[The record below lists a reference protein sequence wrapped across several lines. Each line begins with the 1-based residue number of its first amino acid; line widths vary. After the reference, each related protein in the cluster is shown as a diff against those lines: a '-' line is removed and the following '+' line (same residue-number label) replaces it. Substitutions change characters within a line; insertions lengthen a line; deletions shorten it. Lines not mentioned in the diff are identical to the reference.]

1 MRNKILSVILSVLLL
16 PLNSFAQSKANYVN
30 RKLGCSD
37 NYPTKKDSCACHTN
51 MFVHNIFDVGTT
63 GSGARDRVI
72 LETQRRCMHNTVSKE
87 YSVGPAYQEELLKI
101 PFKLESPS
109 SKNKGNIQAQYL
121 YNKETYNYFVSKG
134 DYNGAS
140 KYFTANVQILLT
152 NMITNAWAA
161 RNIKNLLEADLLT
174 DDEKEA
180 ALTVLNS
187 NLRHIGRCRPGICNF
202 PSSVKIVHELIG
214 ACEEDA
220 CLLTALHI
228 ELLESLIKSGAKSVP
243 VNNAIQTMY
252 NILFREIVEDED
264 GKEKAKSRKLG
275 NQKSNTIVK
284 IPALMAIL
292 NLGGEDNF
300 DDAAKKVLNK
310 NDKDY
315 SYYNTG
321 VIMMIMQRYENM
333 GKFDVIKNVLYNK
346 GNVVANMEAN
356 IILGAHPEV
365 LTAQQREDVAKVL
378 HDNYAN
384 KTSACDGMVTPNGTL
399 HMSNSGALLGAFPDA
414 KVDAMLKQRMCSSYS
429 KLKST
434 MLPKRT
440 DLKKENNAQ
449 GEEDFCT
456 PCQGNVDKSTALE
469 AQEFITEFL
478 VEEFLDDVVLAVLT
492 AGTSLIGKKF
502 LSAVKYSARV
512 TKRAVKTV
520 DRTLGKAVDKVS
532 SSVKMARKSRKGKLF
547 KLRENSKGK
556 QIIDWVD
563 DATDVSKDAN
573 KAGKTFNKADDAAQ
587 IAKAEENTAKG
598 IKNVKNTN
606 VTNKIDDTAK
616 TFGNSGNVGN
626 AVGANASAMTGTTHT
641 LPQAEVVGSKPPK
654 IERST
659 LNSVPSNTMSD
670 KQIAEEMAYR
680 SRVKERSQKLNDEI
694 GKLNNQIRDNEEG
707 LISRFTKKSETE
719 QLKAQRDVLQRQQ
732 SINEAL
738 SNPNIK
744 VNKTSSGYEAVAKNG
759 KKDVLSKQELDT
771 YVKSLNEEDQ
781 ARFLNRNSNLDKE
794 NILPKQ
800 ETTSLTKEGQVKSLN
815 NEHEKAHGGPVHHL
829 KTTAKKMAINETAL
843 KTKENID
850 KQKHK
855 IHYYKTTS
863 NAKKTKKVTV
873 KNTESKQIS

>member
-16 PLNSFAQSKANYVN
+16 PLNSFAFS
-30 RKLGCSD
+30 
-37 NYPTKKDSCACHTN
+37 KKDVYNYCQKDSKSCNC
-51 MFVHNIFDVGTT
+51 FVSKFIYDIYTDDGYKPKGEAGNRVYLGTLRKNLSKCRGPEYVGTYD
-63 GSGARDRVI
+63 GYMA
-72 LETQRRCMHNTVSKE
+72 
-87 YSVGPAYQEELLKI
+87 KI
-101 PFKLESPS
+101 RSIPGDLESPS
-109 SKNKGNIQAQYL
+109 STNKGDIKAQYV
-121 YNKETYNYFVSKG
+121 YHDETYNYLLRMGNVDK
-134 DYNGAS
+134 AS

-161 RNIKNLLEADLLT
+161 RTIKDMLEQDLLT
-174 DDEKEA
+174 DSEKDA
-180 ALTVLNS
+180 ALMVLNK
-187 NLRHIGRCRPGICNF
+187 NLQHIKSCRSFLCNI
-202 PSSVKIVHELIG
+202 PSSVVNTIPTLIG
-214 ACEEDA
+214 GCDEDA

-228 ELLESLIKSGAKSVP
+228 ELLESLIKSGAKSVS
-243 VNNAIQTMY
+243 VNDAIQTMFDV
-252 NILFREIVEDED
+252 LFKKIVESED
-264 GKEKAKSRKLG
+264 GDKKGKSREFG

-284 IPALMAIL
+284 VPAMMAIL
-292 NLGGEDNF
+292 NLPGGEDNF
-300 DDAAKKVLNK
+300 NYVAGKILDNSAS
-310 NDKDY
+310 DY
-315 SYYNTG
+315 SDSNAG

-333 GKFDVIKNVLYNK
+333 GKFNLIKNELSKK

-365 LTAQQREDVAKVL
+365 LTAQQKEDISKVL

-384 KTSACDGMVTPNGTL
+384 KTTACDGMKISNNGARYTAKPTL
-399 HMSNSGALLGAFPDA
+399 SGYDA
-414 KVDAMLKQRMCSSYS
+414 KFDAMLKQRMCESYD
-429 KLKST
+429 KLKWSMPRKQT
-434 MLPKRT
+434 NL
-440 DLKKENNAQ
+440 DKEGNIQ
-449 GEEDFCT
+449 GGEEFCT
-456 PCQGNVDKSTALE
+456 PCEGNVSKSASLE
-469 AQEFITEFL
+469 VQEFIVEFI

-492 AGTSLIGKKF
+492 AGVGLVEKKF
-502 LSAVKYSARV
+502 VTAAKYTAKIA
-512 TKRAVKTV
+512 KRTVKTV
-520 DRTLGKAVDKVS
+520 DKTMGRFVDKIPAK
-532 SSVKMARKSRKGKLF
+532 VKQLRSRTKAGVF

-863 NAKKTKKVTV
+863 NAKKTKKVI
-873 KNTESKQIS
+873 KRNGPQKQVG